1 MKLYFGSAV
10 TAATTHRWTAL
21 TQAVFWSVCKKR
33 STIFEKRGYMR
44 KH

>member
-21 TQAVFWSVCKKR
+21 TQAVFRSFCKKR
-33 STIFEKRGYMR
+33 STIFEKR
-44 KH
+44 